1 MHDSAGRDE
10 GRGLAPLLRSIVV
23 KLKVVESVIL
33 DAEARLIREQVE
45 LILTPKKTPPSS
57 NKIGCHSLDQT

>member
-1 MHDSAGRDE
+1 MFHWNFRDA

-33 DAEARLIREQVE
+33 DAEERLISEEVK
-45 LILTPKKTPPSS
+45 LILPPNPKWNS
-57 NKIGCHSLDQT
+57 IF